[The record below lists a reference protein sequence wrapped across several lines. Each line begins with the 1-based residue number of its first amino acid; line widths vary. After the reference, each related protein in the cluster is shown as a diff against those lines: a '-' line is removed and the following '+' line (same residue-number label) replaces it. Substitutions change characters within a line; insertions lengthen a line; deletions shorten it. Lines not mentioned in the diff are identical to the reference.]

1 MINITET
8 PTTIKCPVTHPY
20 VFNKGR
26 DCCKT
31 NVEGTDG
38 GIEGVTCDGFFR
50 HPHCDSTCDGLELS
64 IYSNCCENGAF
75 YPCDDGNLCINGNT
89 NKGIFSGDIVVP
101 DILYLMIEY
110 TRN

>member
-1 MINITET
+1 M
-8 PTTIKCPVTHPY
+8 
-20 VFNKGR
+20 
-26 DCCKT
+26 
-31 NVEGTDG
+31 EGTDG

-89 NKGIFSGDIVVP
+89 NKGIFSGDMVLP
-101 DILYLMIEY
+101 DYSGHNNFHIFDESLKKKSQ
-110 TRN
+110 